1 MYTVLPTNKLTVN
14 DVITRADEQMYQEK
28 LRYRRTQLAE
38 LEDVSVGSTNV
49 ACFQY
54 DPTQLYEALIKSTDD
69 FIYICNMK
77 TGIFRYSP
85 AQVKVFNL
93 PGEIIDHPLPFWNI
107 PKIGNVF
114 INQIWQLAK
123 IRWIII
129 LLNFER

>member
-85 AQVKVFNL
+85 AQVKVL
-93 PGEIIDHPLPFWNI
+93 IYQEKL
-107 PKIGNVF
+107 
-114 INQIWQLAK
+114 LT
-123 IRWIII
+123 I
-129 LLNFER
+129 LYHFGKANRTSPRLGTFL